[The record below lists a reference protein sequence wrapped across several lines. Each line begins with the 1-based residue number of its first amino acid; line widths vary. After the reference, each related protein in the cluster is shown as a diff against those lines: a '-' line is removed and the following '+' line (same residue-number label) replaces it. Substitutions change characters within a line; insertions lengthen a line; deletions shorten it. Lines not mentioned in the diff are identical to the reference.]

1 MVKIG
6 NDWDE
11 ILHPLFESENYK
23 KIREFLKTEYASH
36 TVYPD
41 MFDIFNAFK
50 YTPYKDVKIVI
61 LGQDPYHNPGQ
72 AHGLAFS
79 VNDNVPLPKSLINIY
94 KELKDD
100 LGIPPAKTG
109 NLTPW
114 AKQGV
119 LLLNTSLTVR
129 AHEANSH
136 SGKGWEIFTDSVISL
151 LNERKEPLVFM
162 LWGGNAKSKR
172 SLIDGKKHLVL
183 TAAHPSPLSA
193 SNGFFGCG
201 HFSTANAFLKAN
213 GMEPVNFDL
222 NPRQ

>member
-193 SNGFFGCG
+193 SNGFFGCR

>member
-162 LWGGNAKSKR
+162 LWGSNAKSKR

-193 SNGFFGCG
+193 SNGFFGCR

>member
-151 LNERKEPLVFM
+151 LSERKEPLVFM